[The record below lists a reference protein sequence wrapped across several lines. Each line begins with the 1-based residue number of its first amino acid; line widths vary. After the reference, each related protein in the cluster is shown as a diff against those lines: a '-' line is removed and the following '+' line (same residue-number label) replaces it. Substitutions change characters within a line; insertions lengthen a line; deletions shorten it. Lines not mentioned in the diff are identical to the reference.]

1 MSKVS
6 IEGNA
11 SGTGTLT
18 IAAPNT
24 NSNFTLSLPT
34 NTGTIL
40 TNATTAGFPAGS
52 VLQVVSATYSTE
64 TISTS
69 TSYSDSGLSASIT
82 PSSASSKILIL
93 TQQPSYIQDV
103 SNSGSQNASAALLRD
118 STIISES
125 SGRSRT
131 RASTSGEG
139 SSYSANFCYL
149 DSPNTTSS
157 VTYKTQ
163 IKTGA
168 PNGSDAA
175 ELIVAQVTDS
185 DSNIILM
192 EIAA

>member
-1 MSKVS
+1 MSKVA
-6 IEGNA
+6 IAGNA
-11 SGTGTLT
+11 SGTGTFTL
-18 IAAPNT
+18 AAPNS
-24 NSNFTLSLPT
+24 NSDRTLTLPD

-64 TISTS
+64 TTSTS

-93 TQQPSYIQDV
+93 TQQPGYIQD
-103 SNSGSQNASAALLRD
+103 NSDSAAENASAALLRD

-125 SGRSRT
+125 SGKSRT
-131 RASTSGEG
+131 RGSASGEG

-163 IKTGA
+163 IKTGTPA
-168 PNGSDAA
+168 GADAS
-175 ELIVAQVTDS
+175 ELITVQVS
-185 DSNIILM
+185 SSNSNITLV
-192 EIAA
+192 EIAG

>member
-1 MSKVS
+1 MSKIS
-6 IEGNA
+6 LEGNA
-11 SGTGTLT
+11 SGSGTLT

-40 TNATTAGFPAGS
+40 TNATAGT

-192 EIAA
+192 EIAG